1 MYETIL
7 NSLEGDRKIKIS
19 GWNMQRKF
27 RTGKYY
33 AKYLCNTSDFVA
45 LSEHGLYECELNKL
59 EDIHPGYMGFGKED
73 KHLKNE
79 NFGKVNGYN
88 GCALIWKKSI
98 NNRIT
103 KLPNLGSDRICVVKF
118 KISDHMSCYIIA
130 VYLPHQSCKIA
141 KFEDEVMELEKV
153 IIECLKDG
161 QILVIGDE
169 NVQLS
174 REYGHRGALESTR
187 HAEKLM
193 RMFAKYKIT
202 CYDTEYATGPSYTY
216 EKAGIRTY
224 LDHVFVSDGL
234 LEYIDK
240 CEVLEE
246 TIENVSDHLPISVSL
261 NMNIPYV
268 KPSTD
273 IRRRVAWNKISKSE
287 IEVKYKIPLEHELSK
302 LTQKVNLNISHA
314 ENGDVI
320 ISRKSNVEYDVIT
333 VLRSVACS
341 INTISATLP
350 QIQFNKALKS
360 FWDPNLK
367 TLSKNDKAARREWV
381 AAGKPRDE
389 ENVTHQRY
397 KKAKADFQ
405 RERRKTEISYEV
417 KNLSEMGDS
426 GEMDS
431 KFFWHA
437 YRKFMKK
444 NAQ

>member
-1 MYETIL
+1 
-7 NSLEGDRKIKIS
+7 
-19 GWNMQRKF
+19 
-27 RTGKYY
+27 
-33 AKYLCNTSDFVA
+33 
-45 LSEHGLYECELNKL
+45 
-59 EDIHPGYMGFGKED
+59 
-73 KHLKNE
+73 
-79 NFGKVNGYN
+79 
-88 GCALIWKKSI
+88 
-98 NNRIT
+98 
-103 KLPNLGSDRICVVKF
+103 
-118 KISDHMSCYIIA
+118 
-130 VYLPHQSCKIA
+130 
-141 KFEDEVMELEKV
+141 MELEKV

-287 IEVKYKIPLEHELSK
+287 IEVKYKIPLQHELSK
-302 LTQKVNLNISHA
+302 LTQKVN
-314 ENGDVI
+314 G
-320 ISRKSNVEYDVIT
+320 
-333 VLRSVACS
+333 
-341 INTISATLP
+341 
-350 QIQFNKALKS
+350 Q
-360 FWDPNLK
+360 K
-367 TLSKNDKAARREWV
+367 TKR
-381 AAGKPRDE
+381 
-389 ENVTHQRY
+389 
-397 KKAKADFQ
+397 
-405 RERRKTEISYEV
+405 
-417 KNLSEMGDS
+417 
-426 GEMDS
+426 
-431 KFFWHA
+431 
-437 YRKFMKK
+437 
-444 NAQ
+444 